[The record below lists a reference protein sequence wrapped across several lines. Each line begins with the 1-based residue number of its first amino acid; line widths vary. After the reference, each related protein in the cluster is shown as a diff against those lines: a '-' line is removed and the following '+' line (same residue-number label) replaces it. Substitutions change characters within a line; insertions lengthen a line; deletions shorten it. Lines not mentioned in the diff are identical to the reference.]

1 MLRKRM
7 NSAAVLFLIM
17 QSGSFVPIKTRTALS
32 QQLVVIQ
39 LASTMTP

>member
-1 MLRKRM
+1 M

-17 QSGSFVPIKTRTALS
+17 QSGSFVPIKTPTTLS

-39 LASTMTP
+39 LASTMTL